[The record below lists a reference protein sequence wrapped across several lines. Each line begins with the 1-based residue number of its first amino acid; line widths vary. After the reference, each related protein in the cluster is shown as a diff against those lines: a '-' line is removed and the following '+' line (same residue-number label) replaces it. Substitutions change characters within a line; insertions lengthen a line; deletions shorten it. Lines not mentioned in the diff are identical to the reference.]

1 MISQKGS
8 DNMTVGPINQQA
20 FNLPEVKTDI
30 PSNAQLPPAST
41 GSADA
46 SSEPQ
51 IGAGAVPAD
60 FEKLVDSFCAGGPGN
75 IGGSEPPPTYE
86 NHWGCPQS
94 PGQMAKEGWAAM
106 KNAKSAEEQCYIGVQ
121 VAENILYANGASGT
135 ESAIAEATLGAY
147 GNLKNINSAVKLL
160 FVSLGAIAGGVQGP
174 IGVALGRVGHDALVN
189 ATDSEEKCRVASAFC
204 VEIARKSGDST
215 EQKLVGAA
223 LSAYS
228 VMGSAGS
235 ASSLL
240 DRVMQAMTP
249 WSYAPFEVVMAKTAV
264 GFIDNSL
271 SAKDKCRVGYTFTRS
286 IKDNS
291 SSSSEKEFAQ
301 MALDEY
307 AKAKDAPTAAII
319 LRKYLAKFT
328 EPPTF
333 PPPWPPFKDPRA
345 NAGGGAAPAA
355 AK

>member
-1 MISQKGS
+1 
-8 DNMTVGPINQQA
+8 MTVGPINPKA
-20 FNLPEVKTDI
+20 FNLSEVKTDI
-30 PSNAQLPPAST
+30 PSNAQLPPVLT
-41 GSADA
+41 GSTDA
-46 SSEPQ
+46 SSESR
-51 IGAGAVPAD
+51 ISAGALHSD
-60 FEKLVDSFCAGGPGN
+60 FEKPVDSFCGGGPGN
-75 IGGSEPPPTYE
+75 IGGSEPRPTYE
-86 NHWGCPQS
+86 NHWCCPQT
-94 PGQMAKEGWAAM
+94 PGQIAREGWAAM

-121 VAENILYANGASGT
+121 VAENILYANGASDT

-174 IGVALGRVGHDALVN
+174 IGAVLGRVGHDALAN
-189 ATDSEEKCRVASAFC
+189 AADAEEKCRVGTAFC
-204 VEIARKSGDST
+204 TEIARKSGDST

-228 VMGSAGS
+228 VLGSAGS

-264 GFIDNSL
+264 GFMDNSL

-301 MALDEY
+301 IALDEY
-307 AKAKDAPTAAII
+307 AKAKDAPTAAVI
-319 LRKYLAKFT
+319 LRKYLSKFT

-333 PPPWPPFKDPRA
+333 PPPWPPFKDLHA
-345 NAGGGAAPAA
+345 NAGGGATPAA
-355 AK
+355 R